1 MYGWKI
7 ELTLNSGKE
16 LTVYY
21 EGYESNSLNVAKRLL
36 EARDGD
42 IMAFGN
48 KEKTKQFFVRR
59 NEVASM
65 AVSAD

>member
-1 MYGWKI
+1 MYSWKI

-16 LTVYY
+16 LMVYY

-48 KEKTKQFFVRR
+48 KEKYTELTEAAFPAFLI
-59 NEVASM
+59 
-65 AVSAD
+65 